1 MVKLTVALL
10 AVALAGAASAAGWR
24 SLLIDASS
32 DAAFEQSLAV
42 FKDKLSPIRQHIF
55 GEALKDIW
63 LKGSLEAE
71 AAEGEFTAA
80 DYYRHL
86 DGLRYEQVVAYAD
99 PTDIEIARCTPTVM
113 RYREGRKLAYAARA
127 NRSFPPSAEPNWGT
141 RPAGGW
147 GVSAASLAQQQQQ
160 TGSMSPNGPQ
170 GN

>member
-10 AVALAGAASAAGWR
+10 AVALAGAASAAGSR
-24 SLLIDASS
+24 SLRIDASS

-99 PTDIEIARCTPTVM
+99 PTGE
-113 RYREGRKLAYAARA
+113 
-127 NRSFPPSAEPNWGT
+127 
-141 RPAGGW
+141 
-147 GVSAASLAQQQQQ
+147 
-160 TGSMSPNGPQ
+160 
-170 GN
+170 